1 MHCTER
7 GRSVS
12 DELNRIFAAHG
23 GLEYWRSLK
32 SLEVEMS
39 VRGLL
44 FKAKRVPP
52 RKHVRLTISTGRP
65 EVATH
70 DYPAPGQAAGF
81 YGEDRVEI
89 RDASGEVLQARKKPR
104 EMFRRPRRLFYWD
117 ALDFAYFSSYAIWNY
132 LTMPFLFLCPGVEV
146 RESIGMGSG
155 KLKKVT
161 VRFPQGF
168 PTHSEEQDFYFD
180 RNWHL
185 YRHDYIAEVVGGWAK
200 AAHLCESYK
209 QFSGLSLS
217 TKRRIHPRLLFNKPL
232 RLLTL
237 VAIDIHNVIPCKA

>member
-1 MHCTER
+1 M
-7 GRSVS
+7 S

-89 RDASGEVLQARKKPR
+89 RDASGEVLQPAKNPGKCSAGPGV
-104 EMFRRPRRLFYWD
+104 
-117 ALDFAYFSSYAIWNY
+117 YFTGMPWILRTSAATPCGTIS
-132 LTMPFLFLCPGVEV
+132 TMPFLFLCPGVEV
-146 RESIGMGSG
+146 RESIGMEPG
-155 KLKKVT
+155 KLKK
-161 VRFPQGF
+161 
-168 PTHSEEQDFYFD
+168 
-180 RNWHL
+180 
-185 YRHDYIAEVVGGWAK
+185 
-200 AAHLCESYK
+200 
-209 QFSGLSLS
+209 
-217 TKRRIHPRLLFNKPL
+217 
-232 RLLTL
+232 
-237 VAIDIHNVIPCKA
+237 